1 MKIEKYFQ
9 ENGNKILCHRL
20 DEALQRRTDN
30 KHQKKTVTSFSD
42 RHLNGVGLENF
53 CMITVICTF
62 TKTGYHLDIYLE
74 SL

>member
-9 ENGNKILCHRL
+9 ENGNKILGHKL

-30 KHQKKTVTSFSD
+30 KHPKNFINFSD
-42 RHLNGVGLENF
+42 RHLNGVGLEQF
-53 CMITVICTF
+53 CMITVICKF